1 MPDFDEFLK
10 TLKRDLGDLARKFGD
25 DVKTELIS
33 DGRSFAIKSKQDLE
47 RWMKEL
53 VRGSITGDDFE
64 WLVKGKRDL
73 AEMEALKQTG
83 LARARIDKYRNALL
97 DTVISSA
104 FKLIP

>member
-10 TLKRDLGDLARKFGD
+10 TLKHDLGDLAHHFGD
-25 DVKTELIS
+25 DVKTELIN
-33 DGRSFAIKSKQDLE
+33 DGRSFAVKSKRDLE

-53 VRGSITGDDFE
+53 VNGSLTKDDFE
-64 WLVKGKRDL
+64 WLVKGKKDL
-73 AEMEALKQTG
+73 AEMEALKQAG
-83 LARARIDKYRNALL
+83 LTRARIDKYRNALL